1 MIPGVFAR
9 YLLRRFLLATL
20 GLLAGLTAVLTVF
33 DLLAN
38 AGEVLAG
45 ATVPLPALAAYTAL
59 RVPQIVSL
67 LLPLAVLLAAL
78 ATLGRL
84 AAGSELIAIRA
95 AGVSGVRIAG
105 TLLLGAAVVA
115 AVHFWFAEL
124 VVPESA
130 GRLRLWQAR
139 DYAGLPPAVS
149 PRYAPTWFAAGQT
162 IVHVE
167 ASSTDGTRLMQPTLI
182 ERDAGGRLVAFTT
195 ADLARYR
202 DGRWILTGVRRPL
215 AIEGETTPTRLV
227 LDLPLDPERFS
238 VLAGGPEEVGL
249 RQLAALAGSTEVGR
263 RSPAYYAFWMNRK
276 LAQPA
281 ASLVM
286 VLIAVPLGL
295 QLARRNRLL
304 ASALGALAAGFL
316 FFIAERLLVPL
327 GENGVLPAAM
337 AAWAPVGAFGL
348 LAFWNLLRREA

>member
-9 YLLRRFLLATL
+9 YLLRRFLLAVL
-20 GLLAGLTAVLTVF
+20 GLLAALTGLLTVF

-38 AGEVLAG
+38 AGAVLAG
-45 ATVPLPALAAYTAL
+45 GSSPLPALAAYAAL
-59 RVPQIVSL
+59 RVPQIVTL

-84 AAGSELIAIRA
+84 AVGSELVAIRA
-95 AGVSGVRIAG
+95 AGVSGLRIAG
-105 TLLLGAAVVA
+105 TLLVGAAVLAVA
-115 AVHFWFAEL
+115 QFGFAEL

-139 DYAGLPPAVS
+139 DYAGLPPASS
-149 PRYAPTWFAAGQT
+149 PRHAPTWFAAGRT

-167 ASSTDGTRLMQPTLI
+167 ASSADGTRLMQPTLI
-182 ERDAGGRLVAFTT
+182 ERDAAGRLVAYTT
-195 ADLARYR
+195 GDLARYR
-202 DGRWILTGVRRPL
+202 NGRWVLTGARRPL
-215 AIEGETTPTRLV
+215 AEEGEAAPARLV

-238 VLAGGPEEVGL
+238 ALAGGPEEVGFGE
-249 RQLAALAGSTEVGR
+249 LAALAGSVDVGR
-263 RSPAYYAFWMNRK
+263 RSPAYYAFWLNRK

-295 QLARRNRLL
+295 QMARRNRLL
-304 ASALGALAAGFL
+304 ANALGALAAGFL
-316 FFIAERLLVPL
+316 YFIAERLLVPL
-327 GENGVLPAAM
+327 GENGILPAPI
-337 AAWAPVGAFGL
+337 AAWTPLGVFGL
-348 LAFWNLLRREA
+348 LALWNLLRREA